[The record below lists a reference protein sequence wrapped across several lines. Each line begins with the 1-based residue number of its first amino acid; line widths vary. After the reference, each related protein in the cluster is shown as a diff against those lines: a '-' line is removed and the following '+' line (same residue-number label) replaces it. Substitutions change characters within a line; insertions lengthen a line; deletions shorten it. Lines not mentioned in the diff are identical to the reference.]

1 MSDDHIAW
9 DRPSPPIGHNQPPAP
24 TLDMPPE
31 QWTDRMANVFEEA
44 QKRRDDLLA
53 SYNRFHEGYPLAA
66 PVAGVPPG
74 IESWSND
81 VQGRA
86 GDLRAKIAALLREGS
101 HLHGIE
107 KAPILS
113 AGRAVDGFFR
123 AFCADLEAAVT
134 VINGRRTTYAQY
146 IEARS
151 RGAAVAEANA
161 ALAKAAEAA
170 KAAAQTGDYTET
182 AVLRD
187 RAAAAQQVAQAS
199 PAEHSRVHGPMG
211 SVSSLRAT
219 WKFFEEESDLMT
231 LARAVVNGTVP
242 LTYLQFNTTRI
253 NLAVR
258 TEKIYEIL
266 GCSIRQE
273 TVVR

>member
-9 DRPSPPIGHNQPPAP
+9 DRPPPSGHNQPPAP

-31 QWTDRMANVFEEA
+31 QWAERMANVFEDA
-44 QKRRDDLLA
+44 QKRRAELMA
-53 SYNRFHEGYPLAA
+53 SYNRFHEGFPLLP
-66 PVAGVPPG
+66 PVDGVPPG
-74 IESWSND
+74 IEQWNDD

-86 GDLRAKIAALLREGS
+86 GDLKAKIAALLREGS

-151 RGAAVAEANA
+151 RAAAVAEANA
-161 ALAKAAEAA
+161 AIAKAAAA
-170 KAAAQTGDYTET
+170 ARAAAQTGDYTET

-187 RAAAAQQVAQAS
+187 QANVAQQVALAS
-199 PAEHSRVHGPMG
+199 PAEHSRIHGPMG

-258 TEKIYEIL
+258 TEKIHAIA
-266 GCSIRQE
+266 GCVIREE